1 MAHVT
6 NVSKFKALAI
16 EQSFYHGRKYDC
28 LLLKAVFLI
37 GHDGKLLPLVAQPDF
52 VLNDEYETIDE
63 CLESQRQHALGGED
77 INEYAALKL
86 PSEIIAYKPAT
97 DVIVLGHAKPAGG
110 LPQPQWLAN
119 LRVFKRDKGASAVV
133 DKTVKLIGPRRWQ
146 HTVLTGWQLSEPEPA
161 SSVALTFALA
171 YGGIVNGARKKNDTF
186 WANPGGIGF
195 FGSRGPDPEKTYAA
209 PQIEN
214 PTTVSRKILGQTL
227 PVGLS
232 AVSSRQF
239 ERLQYSGTYD
249 KRWKDKVAPHIPLD
263 LDMAFWNV
271 APRDQIVKGFLK
283 GGERVST
290 VGLFP
295 TTDGALDFDLPRYIV
310 QAVCIRGDRRDNSL
324 MMDLDTVIID
334 ADRRHVTLRWQT
346 IVEKDDGYDEYE
358 IIAVANPDASVRS

>member
-6 NVSKFKALAI
+6 NVSKFQALAI
-16 EQSFYHGRKYDC
+16 DQSFYHGRKYDC
-28 LLLKAVFLI
+28 LLLKATFLI
-37 GHDGKLLPLVAQPDF
+37 GHDGKLLPLTAQPDF
-52 VLNDEYETIDE
+52 VLNDVYETIDRE
-63 CLESQRQHALGGED
+63 LKVHRLHALGGED
-77 INEYAALKL
+77 IDEYAALKV

-110 LPQPQWLAN
+110 LPQPYWLAN
-119 LRVFKRDKGASAVV
+119 LRVSNTGARVV
-133 DKTVKLIGPRRWQ
+133 LDKTIKLIGPRSWQ
-146 HTVLTGWQLSEPEPA
+146 HSGLKGWQLSAPEPA
-161 SSVALTFALA
+161 SSVALSFALA

-195 FGSRGPDPEKTYAA
+195 FGHRAPNPEQTYAA

-214 PTTVSRKILGQTL
+214 HETVSRKMLEQAL

-239 ERLQYSGTYD
+239 ERLQHSGTYD
-249 KRWKDKVAPHIPLD
+249 KHWTEKVAPHIPLD
-263 LDMAFWNV
+263 FDMSFWNV

-283 GGERVST
+283 GGEHVST

-295 TTDGALDFDLPRYIV
+295 TTDGSLDFELPNYAV
-310 QAVCIRGDRRDNSL
+310 QAVCIRGDRRDSSL
-324 MMDLDTVIID
+324 TMDLDTVTID
-334 ADRRHVTLRWQT
+334 TDRRLVTLRWQT

-358 IIAVANPDASVRS
+358 IIAVAQPKKSVYS